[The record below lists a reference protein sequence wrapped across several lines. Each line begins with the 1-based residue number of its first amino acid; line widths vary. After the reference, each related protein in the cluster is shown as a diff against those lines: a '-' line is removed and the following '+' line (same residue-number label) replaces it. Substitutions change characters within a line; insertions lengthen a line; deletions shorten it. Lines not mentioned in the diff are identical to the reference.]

1 MTAPRAGEAAHAGV
15 PTPAMTPAN
24 HLYVILTYVP
34 RRTELRVG
42 HLGIVAVSRGWYAYV
57 GSAAVARRARV
68 ARHLRAEKAL
78 RWHADYLL
86 QPFPGRGA
94 WLLDSRLSEC
104 ELVDALVADSRTER
118 AVARFGA
125 GDCRCAGHLL
135 RLPARRAADRR
146 LLALGARRFRA
157 APARRGGS
165 PRSRPPRPRRR
176 PPADQLPADAS
187 SRLT

>member
-1 MTAPRAGEAAHAGV
+1 MTGSLAEEAAEAAL
-15 PTPAMTPAN
+15 PAPEKAPDN

-34 RRTELRVG
+34 RRTGLRIG
-42 HLGIVAVSRGWYAYV
+42 HLGIVTLQRGWYAYV

-86 QPFPGRGA
+86 QPFTGRGA
-94 WLLDSRLSEC
+94 WLLDSPLREC
-104 ELVDALVADSRTER
+104 ELVDELVAGTGASR

-146 LLALGARRFRA
+146 LLALGARRFRT
-157 APARRGGS
+157 APARRADH
-165 PRSRPPRPRRR
+165 RD
-176 PPADQLPADAS
+176 PAHQ
-187 SRLT
+187 